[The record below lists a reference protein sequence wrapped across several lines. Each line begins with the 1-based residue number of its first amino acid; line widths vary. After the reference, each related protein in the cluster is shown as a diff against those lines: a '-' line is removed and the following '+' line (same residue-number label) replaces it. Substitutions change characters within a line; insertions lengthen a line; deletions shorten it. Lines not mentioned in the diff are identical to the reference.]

1 MQGGKKYTVLTVLIT
16 AVVTAVVT
24 ALLTMLTTSAVK
36 DISFYTKSRKE
47 PSKIEQV
54 SRILK
59 EYCIYDIDE
68 EKMMDYAL
76 IGMAASAGDPYTA
89 YYPKEEFK
97 SYTDNVYSSYVG
109 IGATLGVDADKDV
122 LVIIS
127 PMEDSPAEAAGLKSG
142 DVVLA
147 VDGKPYKS
155 SQLSELATY
164 LKSGEEGTKAVITV
178 LRGETEK
185 LDSEVTRQKIIK
197 VSVKS
202 KMLPKNKGYLRI
214 TSFEIGVPGQSKSTY
229 NEFCEHIEALKTA
242 GITGLI
248 IDLRD
253 NPGGDF
259 DSVCKIADELLP
271 KGLITYTEDKYGNQ
285 EKIESDSKS
294 LDMPIVVLINGGSAS
309 ASEVLTGALKDNEKA
324 TVVGEKSYGKG
335 IVQSVLSFDDG
346 SGMSITTSRYFTPSG
361 VCIHGVGIEP
371 DIEVLPTSD
380 KSISEMELSE
390 DVQLQ
395 KALELLGD

>member
-1 MQGGKKYTVLTVLIT
+1 MQGSRKHTVLAVLIT
-16 AVVTAVVT
+16 AVITASV
-24 ALLTMLTTSAVK
+24 TMLVTSAIK
-36 DISFYTKSRKE
+36 DVAIYTDYVRGKDE
-47 PSKIEQV
+47 SKKMTEV

-68 EKMMDYAL
+68 EKMLDYAL
-76 IGMAASAGDPYTA
+76 IGMAASAEDPYTA
-89 YYPKEEFK
+89 YYPKDEFK

-109 IGATLGVDADKDV
+109 IGATLGADTDKDV

-142 DVVLA
+142 DVILA

-155 SQLSELATY
+155 SQLSEAATY
-164 LKSGEEGTKAVITV
+164 LKSGKEGSTAIITV

-185 LDSEVTRQKIIK
+185 LDIEVTRQKIVK

-202 KMLPKNKGYLRI
+202 KMLPQNKGYIRI
-214 TSFEIGVPGQSKSTY
+214 TSFEMGVPGESKSTY
-229 NEFCEHIEALKTA
+229 EEFCEHLEALKTA
-242 GITGLI
+242 GMTGLV

-259 DSVCKIADELLP
+259 ESVCKIADELLP
-271 KGLITYTEDKYGNQ
+271 EGLITYTEDKQGNQ
-285 EKIESDSKS
+285 EKIESDSNS
-294 LDMPIVVLINGGSAS
+294 LDMPLVVLIDGGSAS
-309 ASEVLTGALKDNEKA
+309 ASEVLTGALKDNGRA

-346 SGMSITTSRYFTPSG
+346 SGMSITTSKYFTPNG
-361 VCIHGVGIEP
+361 VCIHGIGIEP
-371 DIEVLPTSD
+371 DIEIASDSD
-380 KSISEMELSE
+380 KTVSEMELSE

>member
-1 MQGGKKYTVLTVLIT
+1 MQGGRRYSGLAILIT
-16 AVVTAVVT
+16 AVITASIT
-24 ALLTMLTTSAVK
+24 AFAMSSVRDASLYTGSGGKFRKMEE
-36 DISFYTKSRKE
+36 ISN
-47 PSKIEQV
+47 
-54 SRILK
+54 ILK
-59 EYCIYDIDE
+59 NYCIYDIDE
-68 EKMMDYAL
+68 EKMSDYAL
-76 IGMAASAGDPYTA
+76 IGMAAAAEDPYTA

-109 IGATLGVDADKDV
+109 IGATLGVDTARDV
-122 LVIIS
+122 ILVIS

-147 VDGKPYKS
+147 VDGKPCKS
-155 SQLSELATY
+155 SQLSETATY
-164 LKSGEEGTKAVITV
+164 LKGGEEGTKVVVTV

-185 LDSEVTRQKIIK
+185 LDIEIERAKIIK
-197 VSVKS
+197 NSVKS

-214 TSFEIGVPGQSKSTY
+214 TSFEIGVPGESKSTY
-229 NEFCEHIEALKTA
+229 DEFCEHIEALKTA
-242 GITGLI
+242 GMTGLV

-259 DSVCKIADELLP
+259 DSVCKIADAILP
-271 KGLITYTEDKYGNQ
+271 EGLITYTEDKDGKQ
-285 EKIESDSKS
+285 EKINSDSKS
-294 LDMPIVVLINGGSAS
+294 IDIPIVVLIDGGSAS
-309 ASEVLTGALKDNEKA
+309 ASEVLTGALKDNGKA
-324 TVVGEKSYGKG
+324 IVVGEKSYGKG

-361 VCIHGVGIEP
+361 VCIHGIGIEP
-371 DIEVLPTSD
+371 DYEVAPISD
-380 KSISEMELSE
+380 KAVSEMELSE

>member
-1 MQGGKKYTVLTVLIT
+1 MQGSRKYTVLAVLIT
-16 AVVTAVVT
+16 AVVTALVT
-24 ALLTMLTTSAVK
+24 VLVTSAIRDVA
-36 DISFYTKSRKE
+36 IYTNYIQRKNE
-47 PSKIEQV
+47 PQKMTEVSK
-54 SRILK
+54 ILK

-68 EKMMDYAL
+68 EKMLDYAL
-76 IGMAASAGDPYTA
+76 IGMAASAEDPYTA

-97 SYTDNVYSSYVG
+97 SYTDSVYSSYVG
-109 IGATLGVDADKDV
+109 IGATLGVDTDKDV

-127 PMEDSPAEAAGLKSG
+127 PMEDSPAEAAGLKPG
-142 DVVLA
+142 DVILA

-185 LDSEVTRQKIIK
+185 LDIEVTRQKIIK

-229 NEFCEHIEALKTA
+229 NEFCEHLEALKTA
-242 GITGLI
+242 GMTGLI

-271 KGLITYTEDKYGNQ
+271 KGLITYTEDKQGNQ
-285 EKIESDSKS
+285 EKIESDSNS
-294 LDMPIVVLINGGSAS
+294 LDIPIVVLINGGSAS
-309 ASEVLTGALKDNEKA
+309 ASEVLTGALKDNERA

-335 IVQSVLSFDDG
+335 IVQSVITFPDG
-346 SGMSITTSRYFTPSG
+346 SGMSVTTSKYFTPSG
-361 VCIHGVGIEP
+361 VCIHGIGIEP
-371 DIEVLPTSD
+371 DVEVASDSD
-380 KSISEMELSE
+380 KSVSEMELSE

-395 KALELLGD
+395 KALELLGE